1 MDEILNTTS
10 PEEEPSSAAEQ
21 AVEEAEQK
29 ADGEQSASPEESQE
43 KKPAEKTPAQ
53 KLADYIRQC
62 SIDSHVAP
70 LKKTRLQPPEG
81 VTQEEVTALLAAVGT
96 AEADPALERISFVQG
111 QKDLYY
117 FDQQMMTRHFAEI
130 DSMLEDKDILYT
142 IATVARSDCKLYPRP
157 TQFSKLRKYPFFF
170 TEDEI
175 LGAVA
180 RMKFDDRYSDIDTV
194 TASNGA
200 MGIYSSQFMSKKY
213 ARALIEQVEV
223 EERQNP

>member
-1 MDEILNTTS
+1 MDEVLNTS
-10 PEEEPSSAAEQ
+10 SSQQEASAPEEVSEQLQEQTEEEQLSTEDSA
-21 AVEEAEQK
+21 
-29 ADGEQSASPEESQE
+29 QE

-81 VTQEEVTALLAAVGT
+81 VTQEEVTALLASVGT
-96 AEADPALERISFVQG
+96 AEADPALENISFVQG

-170 TEDEI
+170 SEDEI

-180 RMKFDDRYSDIDTV
+180 RMKSDDRYSDIDTV

-200 MGIYSSQFMSKKY
+200 MGIYSTQFMSKKY

-223 EERQNP
+223 EEHQNP

>member
-1 MDEILNTTS
+1 MDEVLNTS
-10 PEEEPSSAAEQ
+10 SSQQEASAPEEVSEQLQEQTEEEQLSTEDSA
-21 AVEEAEQK
+21 
-29 ADGEQSASPEESQE
+29 QE

-96 AEADPALERISFVQG
+96 AEADPALENISFVQG

-170 TEDEI
+170 SEDEI

-200 MGIYSSQFMSKKY
+200 MGIYSTQFMSKKY

-223 EERQNP
+223 EEHQNP

>member
-1 MDEILNTTS
+1 MDEVLNTS
-10 PEEEPSSAAEQ
+10 SSQQEASAPEEVSEQLQEQTEEEQLSTEDSA
-21 AVEEAEQK
+21 
-29 ADGEQSASPEESQE
+29 QE

-70 LKKTRLQPPEG
+70 LKKTRPQPPEG

-96 AEADPALERISFVQG
+96 AEADPALENISFVQG

-170 TEDEI
+170 SEDEI

-200 MGIYSSQFMSKKY
+200 MGIYSTQFMSKKY

-223 EERQNP
+223 EEHQNP